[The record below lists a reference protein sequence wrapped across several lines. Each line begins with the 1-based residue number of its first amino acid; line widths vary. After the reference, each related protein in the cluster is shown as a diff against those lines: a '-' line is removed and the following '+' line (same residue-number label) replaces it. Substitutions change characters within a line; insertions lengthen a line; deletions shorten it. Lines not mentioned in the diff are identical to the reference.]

1 MPSGWGCGVPRLLH
15 NPCCSSTVPG
25 RQTPWKQKWR
35 CFWSPGPG
43 AGGLRETQQK
53 YPEEPS
59 KGREFRCPRWTTLWS
74 NDSFFFFFTEIQ
86 RYVSNHFQRHCFGEG
101 GIKTVGGVIRV
112 LYGVVNSY
120 DSKDGRNTEQGTD
133 CLSHTHEPN
142 TRLAHLRTEAF
153 GRPSGARVSPQVC
166 QSQQAFLL
174 SLIPW
179 RKVGCRGGFSSA
191 TQSMAL

>member
-1 MPSGWGCGVPRLLH
+1 MPPVKPLETLPWDKGHQGVKSRWRVGTQFSRESLGEVGSPGLRMPSGWGCGVPRLLH

-74 NDSFFFFFTEIQ
+74 NDSFFFSLQKYRDMFLITF
-86 RYVSNHFQRHCFGEG
+86 RG
-101 GIKTVGGVIRV
+101 TV
-112 LYGVVNSY
+112 LE
-120 DSKDGRNTEQGTD
+120 KE
-133 CLSHTHEPN
+133 E
-142 TRLAHLRTEAF
+142 
-153 GRPSGARVSPQVC
+153 
-166 QSQQAFLL
+166 
-174 SLIPW
+174 
-179 RKVGCRGGFSSA
+179 
-191 TQSMAL
+191 